1 MMSHRGLLWYSVLC
15 GAGVLWAG
23 ALVVALALGHRP
35 VDKVVAVGI
44 AALLTV
50 PGFAAGVLANRRAY
64 RTQQPRRLWSLA
76 SWVPPHVPVWAAIAA
91 GVVFFGFWLTI
102 VLAFVA
108 LQGNPEVRAD
118 GTYVLADHD
127 RLTVV
132 DRTTYDR
139 QLDHEQ
145 QISLAV
151 LGAFAVG
158 GAFLCA
164 ARATDHQ
171 A

>member
-1 MMSHRGLLWYSVLC
+1 MMSRRGLLFYSVLC
-15 GAGVLWAG
+15 GAGVLWSG
-23 ALVVALALGHRP
+23 GLVVTLAFGHRP
-35 VDKVVAVGI
+35 VHSVLAVGL

-50 PGFAAGVLANRRAY
+50 PGFASGILANRRAY

-76 SWVPPHVPVWAAIAA
+76 SWVPPHVPAWAAIMA

-108 LQGNPEVRAD
+108 LEGNPEMRN
-118 GTYVLADHD
+118 GQFVLNDHD
-127 RLTVV
+127 KITVV
-132 DRTTYDR
+132 SEETYDR

-164 ARATDHQ
+164 ARATDHET
-171 A
+171 